1 MLQLSGAFS
10 QSESFGAAGFDAGP
24 DRVIFDC
31 RLIDATAA
39 REWGCGPHVLA
50 PLSRASTQS
59 FTRQSSTVVPPGR
72 NREHLRHGRPDP
84 SLSVRD
90 SRLWTRRMPPRF
102 PRREALHG
110 STNYCMHQELEILY
124 SLAPSQIPWP
134 GDLLRRRES
143 IVSHFR
149 AVSRWW
155 WWRLLCPPAA
165 EGLYVEMGSP
175 SVAVTE

>member
-1 MLQLSGAFS
+1 MGVWAPRVGPTLSCIHTVIHPAIEYRSTTGPEPRAS
-10 QSESFGAAGFDAGP
+10 SPWPPRSESFGAGFEALD
-24 DRVIFDC
+24 
-31 RLIDATAA
+31 
-39 REWGCGPHVLA
+39 
-50 PLSRASTQS
+50 TQ
-59 FTRQSSTVVPPGR
+59 
-72 NREHLRHGRPDP
+72 NAP
-84 SLSVRD
+84 SLSQI
-90 SRLWTRRMPPRF
+90 